1 MKFCIDA
8 SQPDVGNWLKY
19 IKFAGCYNQHNLV
32 ACQISD
38 QVCGVRFL
46 DFFLLWK
53 FIVSMAKK
61 TPNNSAICT
70 TDFGLFAV
78 IWQKTGYRCEM
89 QKRVILMMGYR

>member
-38 QVCGVRFL
+38 QVRGVHFL
-46 DFFLLWK
+46 DLLFK
-53 FIVSMAKK
+53 G
-61 TPNNSAICT
+61 T
-70 TDFGLFAV
+70 FA
-78 IWQKTGYRCEM
+78 C
-89 QKRVILMMGYR
+89 

>member
-38 QVCGVRFL
+38 QVRGVHFL
-46 DFFLLWK
+46 DLIFKELSG
-53 FIVSMAKK
+53 VNGKK
-61 TPNNSAICT
+61 NNSNAQQLLAC
-70 TDFGLFAV
+70 L
-78 IWQKTGYRCEM
+78 
-89 QKRVILMMGYR
+89 LL